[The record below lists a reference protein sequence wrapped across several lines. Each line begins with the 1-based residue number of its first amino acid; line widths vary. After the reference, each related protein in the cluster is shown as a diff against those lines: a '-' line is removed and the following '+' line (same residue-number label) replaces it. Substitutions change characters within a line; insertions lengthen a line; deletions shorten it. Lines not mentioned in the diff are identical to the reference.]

1 MQTDIHGPI
10 RRIIDTS
17 FVSGVSG
24 QDEEALRVHLLD
36 CAECQE
42 YMSASGRAVS
52 SLRGFS
58 FELDPGLNARVF
70 ASLAVRARE
79 LEAKRPGRR
88 QMLSNFLIAL
98 ALTIA
103 GSFVAARFANPLA
116 AVFHV
121 RHAQVQFGWLAFWV
135 LPSLC
140 LSLLLPVLP
149 RLSEGWMDR
158 KGRVL

>member
-1 MQTDIHGPI
+1 MQTNSHGAA
-10 RRIIDTS
+10 RSLIDKS
-17 FVSGVSG
+17 FVSGVSA
-24 QDEEALRVHLLD
+24 QEEQALREHLRD
-36 CAECQE
+36 CAECRD

-58 FELDPGLNARVF
+58 FAVDPGLNARVL

-158 KGRVL
+158 KGSVL